1 MRRALGMLSL
11 GLCALAILATVTV
24 RPADAKIER
33 FPRGFHIQRIN
44 TGDATIYVRVGGKG
58 PAVVLLHGFGDTGDM
73 WAPAA
78 RALYK
83 NHTVIVPDLRGM
95 GLSSQPKSGYD
106 KKTQGQDIAKVMDA
120 LKVDKADLVTHDIGN
135 MVGYALTAQYPARIT
150 KWVIIDAPL
159 PGIGP
164 WDEILKSPLL
174 WHFNFRGPD
183 VDRLV
188 KGRERIYLDRF
199 YNELSANPKAIDE
212 QTRRH
217 YARLYARPGNMH
229 YAFEQFATFNTKDR
243 ADNLAFQAKGK
254 LTMPILALGADHSF
268 GAMQATVMREVG
280 SNVEGGIIANSGH
293 WIMEEQPA
301 QTVGKIKA
309 FLDKP

>member
-1 MRRALGMLSL
+1 MRIPACVTLAVFALVW
-11 GLCALAILATVTV
+11 AL
-24 RPADAKIER
+24 PASARVER
-33 FPRGFHIQRIN
+33 FPPGFHTQRIK

-78 RALYK
+78 KALYK

-95 GLSSQPKSGYD
+95 GLSSHPAGGYD

-135 MVGYALTAQYPARIT
+135 MVGYALAAQYPARIT
-150 KWVIIDAPL
+150 KWMIIDAPL

-212 QTRRH
+212 ATRRH

-229 YAFEQFATFNTKDR
+229 YAFEQFATFNTKD
-243 ADNLAFQAKGK
+243 AKDNKAFEAKGK
-254 LTMPILALGADHSF
+254 LPMPILALGADHSF
-268 GAMQATVMREVG
+268 GTQQADIMRLVG
-280 SNVEGGIIANSGH
+280 SNVEGGIVKDSGH

-301 QTVGKIKA
+301 QTVKLIET
-309 FLDKP
+309 FLDKK